1 MAPQNRVGI
10 SLAEVLVAVVVLFV
24 LWVVGV
30 YVLFPRQDGNAP
42 SGQMVQTLS
51 NMQQLYFATRQ
62 MQMDREVSGN
72 TNIGWIGD
80 TGGTFSNWTAQLV
93 RGRYL
98 TTNDL
103 CKLLSVPG
111 IVLPPGKMPALKET
125 GLLVYAVSESSPDAA
140 IFLTTANFTNTSG
153 GGILDTQAKPFGAKG
168 FVVFTKGG
176 EGDILQPRKREPY
189 GDPESVTVF
198 RSYADHVAKRYR
210 EGSSNSADKPYKE
223 KGPFVFTHQAVRSV
237 LHGDSTNSVG
247 VFVPLCR

>member
-1 MAPQNRVGI
+1 MASQNRVGI
-10 SLAEVLVAVVVLFV
+10 SLAEVLVALVVLFV
-24 LWVVGV
+24 LWVVGG

-42 SGQMVQTLS
+42 SGKMVQTLS

-62 MQMDREVSGN
+62 MEIDRNVSGK

-80 TGGTFSNWTAQLV
+80 TGGSFSNWTTQLV
-93 RGRYL
+93 RERYM

-111 IVLPPGKMPALKET
+111 MVVPPGKIPTTNDT
-125 GLLVYAVSESSPDAA
+125 GILVYAVSANSPDAA
-140 IFLTTANFTNTSG
+140 IFLSTANFINTPD
-153 GGILDTQAKPFGAKG
+153 GGILNTKAKPFGAKG

-210 EGSSNSADKPYKE
+210 EGSNNSADKPYEE

-237 LHGDSTNSVG
+237 LHGSSTNSVG
-247 VFVPLCR
+247 VFLPLCR